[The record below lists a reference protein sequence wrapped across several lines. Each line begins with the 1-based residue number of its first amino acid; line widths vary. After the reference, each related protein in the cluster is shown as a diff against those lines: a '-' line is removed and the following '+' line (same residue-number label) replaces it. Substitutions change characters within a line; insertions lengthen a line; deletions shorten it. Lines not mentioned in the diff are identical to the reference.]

1 MQKRAVFLLNGDCYV
16 YIDADFF
23 SSANSIATNLR
34 SCNKILPISIT
45 IYVFSLEPNN
55 RKKEEGKKLMCI
67 VSRIKSTQGLR
78 APVP

>member
-1 MQKRAVFLLNGDCYV
+1 MQKRVVFLLNGDWYV

-23 SSANSIATNLR
+23 FPSTNSIATNLR
-34 SCNKILPISIT
+34 SCNADSIT
-45 IYVFSLEPNN
+45 MYVFSLEPNN

-78 APVP
+78 VP